1 MGTMSRRVLALA
13 ASGFVVAAVGAV
25 PAHAATGTFSN
36 ATPITIP
43 AGAPGVSE
51 GPADPYP
58 SNINV
63 TGLTGTITDV
73 NATLNGFSHTFPHDV
88 EVLLAGP
95 GGQAVVLMRRAD
107 EGTDVTNLT
116 LTFDDEA
123 AGPVPSTG
131 TLTSGSYK
139 PSGPRALS
147 VFDGTSASGQYSLF
161 VDDDV
166 GGDTGSI
173 SGGWSIAI
181 TTLET
186 TITKRPKGKT
196 TKKTATFEFT
206 ADQAGATFECAVD
219 GKPFAPC
226 TSPRKVKVGRG
237 RHEFEVRATVGGV
250 TDDTP
255 ATATWKV
262 VKKKK

>member
-1 MGTMSRRVLALA
+1 LAKIRQLLILA
-13 ASGFVVAAVGAV
+13 ASGLAVSAVGAV

-43 AGAPGVSE
+43 AGAPGTTF

-63 TGLTGTITDV
+63 TLAGTITDV
-73 NATLNGFSHTFPHDV
+73 NATLNGFSHTFPADV
-88 EVLLAGP
+88 HVLLAGP
-95 GGQAVVLMRRAD
+95 GRHASVLMRNVGDA
-107 EGTDVTNLT
+107 VAATNLT
-116 LTFDDEA
+116 LTFGDEA
-123 AGPVPSTG
+123 ASPLAIDGP
-131 TLTSGSYK
+131 LTSGSYK
-139 PSGPRALS
+139 PSGPLALS
-147 VFDGTSASGQYSLF
+147 VFNGTSASGQYSLF
-161 VDDDV
+161 VDDDA

-173 SGGWSIAI
+173 SGGWSLAI

-196 TKKTATFEFT
+196 SKKTATFQFT
-206 ADQAGATFECAVD
+206 ADQPGATFGCAVD
-219 GKPFAPC
+219 GKPFTPC
-226 TSPRKVKVGRG
+226 TSPRKVKVGLG

-250 TDDTP
+250 TDDSP

>member
-1 MGTMSRRVLALA
+1 MGTMSRRALALA
-13 ASGFVVAAVGAV
+13 ASGLAVAAVGAV

-36 ATPITIP
+36 TTSIAIP
-43 AGAPGVSE
+43 AGAPGTTE

-88 EVLLAGP
+88 EVVLAGP
-95 GGQAVVLMRRAD
+95 GRHASILMRNAGD
-107 EGTDVTNLT
+107 GDDVTNLT

-123 AGPVPSTG
+123 PAPLAITGP
-131 TLTSGSYK
+131 LTSGSYK
-139 PSGPRALS
+139 PSGPLPLS

-161 VDDDV
+161 VDDIA
-166 GGDTGSI
+166 GSDTGAI
-173 SGGWSIAI
+173 SGGWSLAI

-196 TKKTATFEFT
+196 SKKTATFEFT

-219 GKPFAPC
+219 GKPFTPC
-226 TSPRKVKVGRG
+226 TSPRKVKVGLG
-237 RHEFEVRATVGGV
+237 KHEFEVRATVGGV

-255 ATATWKV
+255 ATARWKV
-262 VKKKK
+262 VKKR